1 MEPKAHLLVVDDDE
15 ANRDMLSRRL
25 ERRGFAVD
33 TAAGGWAG
41 LQRVA
46 EGDVDLVLLDI
57 MMPEMDGLEVLRHLR
72 RDHPQSELPVIM
84 VSAKDA
90 NDDVVRALDL
100 GANDYI
106 TKPITDFSIVVAR
119 VQKELRTTAALR
131 MRAEREEDETTSG
144 AVPSPTAP
152 PSTAG
157 RLGPGQVLAERYQ
170 LGEPIGSGNFG
181 TVYRG
186 RHLELGLPVAIK
198 VLKTQMGQDEESL
211 ARFRAEGRSACLVQH
226 PSAVT
231 VFDFGITDAGVAYMV
246 MELLDGHS
254 LAEEL
259 RESERLGPGRLAE
272 IVPSVCA
279 VLDTAHSRGIVHRDV
294 KPENIFLQRA
304 SLEGT
309 GMGESQVKVLDFG
322 IAKLIGQRVSE
333 ENLTAEGFILGTP
346 AFMAPER
353 LRNQP
358 YDGRSDVYS
367 LGATLYQLLSG
378 RLPFRPDRGDPMA
391 VLMMHLNDEPKPLVE
406 VAADVPSRLA
416 AVVDRCLA
424 KDPAERPLLGE
435 IADTVAAFAGH
446 ADPVATAEAGIP
458 SPGGDGSSAIEYPAG
473 GEISDELPTRR
484 LDSSRGPLA
493 DLPPWKGPF
502 WRQLW
507 SRLWQRL
514 TGG

>member
-1 MEPKAHLLVVDDDE
+1 MEPKAQLLVVDDDE

-33 TAAGGWAG
+33 VAADGFAG
-41 LQRVA
+41 LERVA
-46 EGDVDLVLLDI
+46 AGDVDLVLLDI
-57 MMPEMDGLEVLRHLR
+57 MMPEIDGLEVLRRLR
-72 RDHPQSELPVIM
+72 QDHPQSELPVIM

-106 TKPITDFSIVVAR
+106 TKPITDFSIVLAR

-131 MRAEREEDETTSG
+131 LRAGHEETGTPQEI
-144 AVPSPTAP
+144 PSPKDP
-152 PSTAG
+152 PSTAD
-157 RLGPGQVLAERYQ
+157 RLGPGLVLAERYQ

-186 RHLELGLPVAIK
+186 RHLELGLSVAVK
-198 VLKTQMGQDEESL
+198 VLKTQMGQDEESI

-231 VFDFGITDAGVAYMV
+231 VFDFGITDDGVAYMV

-259 RESERLGPGRLAE
+259 QSSRRLGPGRLAE

-279 VLDTAHSRGIVHRDV
+279 VLGSAHSRGIVHRDV
-294 KPENIFLQRA
+294 KPENIFLQRTD
-304 SLEGT
+304 LDGT
-309 GMGESQVKVLDFG
+309 GMGDSQVKVLDFG
-322 IAKLIGQRVSE
+322 IAKLIGQRVAE

-367 LGATLYQLLSG
+367 LGVTLYQLLSG

-391 VLMMHLNDEPKPLVE
+391 VLMMHLNDEAQPLAE
-406 VAADVPSRLA
+406 AAADVPSRLA

-424 KDPAERPLLGE
+424 KEPADRPLLAE
-435 IADTVAAFAGH
+435 IADTVTACSGQRTQAA
-446 ADPVATAEAGIP
+446 DSLEDTIP
-458 SPGGDGSSAIEYPAG
+458 AAGGDGSSALEYPAD

-484 LDSSRGPLA
+484 IDSSRVPLV
-493 DLPPWKGPF
+493 DLPPWKGAF
-502 WRQLW
+502 W